1 MSFNALALSA
11 AAIAASVALLGTS
24 APAVA
29 PASMPAGATVLVAT
43 ELEAPKVSFEAPGL
57 FIGGQ
62 PYEVRIDVEAG
73 KNGSPLAGW
82 IISPSAFLVD
92 GVPLG
97 ERTNEAM
104 LQLPPGAKLSVTF
117 DLGQYI
123 EAERGFELAFA
134 KNLSDS
140 APISVSA
147 LAPVAAGGQSFM
159 ERDVDTLD
167 QYVVMMETTAGPL
180 VLEFWPDRA
189 PNHVRSFLDLS
200 YTGFYDGIIFHRVIP
215 GFMIQGGDP
224 QGTGMGGGP
233 RTLDAE
239 FTDAD
244 HVRGVL
250 SAARLGHDKN
260 SATSQFF
267 IMHAHNPGLNREY
280 SAYGKLVM
288 GYDTLDAIATT
299 RTSREKPM
307 VNQVIESA
315 RVFRRMPAADK
326 KGGE

>member
-1 MSFNALALSA
+1 MSFNALALITA
-11 AAIAASVALLGTS
+11 AAAASVALLGTS
-24 APAVA
+24 IPATATAPVA
-29 PASMPAGATVLVAT
+29 F

-57 FIGGQ
+57 FIAGQ
-62 PYEVRIDVEAG
+62 PYEVTIDVEAG

-82 IISPSAFLVD
+82 IISPAAFLVD

-117 DLGQYI
+117 DLGQFI

-134 KNLSDS
+134 KNLSNS
-140 APISVSA
+140 APISVAA

-159 ERDVDTLD
+159 ERDVDTLGD
-167 QYVVMMETTAGPL
+167 YVVVMETTAGPL

-189 PNHVRSFLDLS
+189 PNHVRNFLDLS
-200 YTGFYDGIIFHRVIP
+200 YTGFYDGIIFHRVMK

-224 QGTGMGGGP
+224 QGTGTGGGP

-239 FTDAD
+239 FSDAD

-250 SAARLGHDKN
+250 SAARLGHDVN

-267 IMHAHNPGLNREY
+267 IMHAHTPSLNGQY

-299 RTSREKPM
+299 QTSRGDKP
-307 VNQVIESA
+307 VVDQVIESA
-315 RVFRRMPAADK
+315 RVYRRMPAAEK